1 VLANLKKI
9 AGHPLDSVTT
19 RYRELQKLAGA
30 HPVAVLCRLLGVSRS
45 GYYGW
50 RQRAPSRRQ
59 SEDAQLTVELKSAF
73 EQSRRTYGRPRL
85 THELRARGYCH
96 GERRIGRLMR
106 AAGLCARPRRRFVPQ
121 TTQSRHDGPIAP
133 NRLAERAAPPS
144 RPDQVWAVDMTY
156 LETGEGWLFL
166 AVVLDLHSR
175 KVVGWAFAE
184 SLHTSL
190 PLAALR
196 MALGRRRPARG
207 LLHHSD
213 RGCQYASAEYRA
225 LLSTHGMEASMSR
238 TGNPYDN
245 AAVESFFSTLKI
257 ECLHRHAPITRV
269 ETQALTFDY
278 IETFYNRTR
287 LHSALGFQSPV
298 DFENSNL

>member
-1 VLANLKKI
+1 
-9 AGHPLDSVTT
+9 VTT
-19 RYRELQKLAGA
+19 RYREIQELAGA
-30 HPVAVLCRLLGVSRS
+30 HCVAVLCPLLGVSRS

-59 SEDAQLTVELKSAF
+59 SEDARLTKELMDAF

-85 THELRARGYCH
+85 TRALRSRGHCH

-106 AAGLCARPRRRFVPQ
+106 AAGLCARSRRRFVPQ

-133 NRLAERAAPPS
+133 NRLAQRPAPPT
-144 RPDQVWAVDMTY
+144 RPDEVWAVDMTY
-156 LETGEGWLFL
+156 IETGEGWLFL

-175 KVVGWAFAE
+175 KVVGWAFAQ
-184 SLHTSL
+184 SLHTAL

-196 MALGRRRPARG
+196 MALGQRRPTTG

-213 RGCQYASAEYRA
+213 RGCQYASAEYRR
-225 LLSTHGMEASMSR
+225 LLSAHGLEASMSR
-238 TGNPYDN
+238 PGNPYDN
-245 AAVESFFSTLKI
+245 AWVESFFSTLKT
-257 ECLHRHAPITRV
+257 ECLRHCPATRS
-269 ETQALTFDY
+269 ETQALAFDY

-287 LHSALGFQSPV
+287 LHSALGYQSPV
-298 DFENSNL
+298 DFENSNH